1 MLGEAGMAHVD
12 PLTTLNFIN
21 DDVAQ
26 QRLILRT
33 LARAV
38 QLLDGLTTQ
47 PAISPSDRTL
57 VEVRRLMASAVSDL
71 EVNSER
77 TLNRSNAFVHHMIRL
92 MA

>member
-1 MLGEAGMAHVD
+1 MPTVD

-26 QRLILRT
+26 QRLIIRS

-38 QLLDGLTTQ
+38 QLLDALSTQ
-47 PAISPSDRTL
+47 QIISPTDRAL
-57 VEVRRLMASAVSDL
+57 IDVRHAVAGAVSDL
-71 EVNSER
+71 EANSER
-77 TLNRSNAFVHHMIRL
+77 TLNQSNAFVHHMIRL